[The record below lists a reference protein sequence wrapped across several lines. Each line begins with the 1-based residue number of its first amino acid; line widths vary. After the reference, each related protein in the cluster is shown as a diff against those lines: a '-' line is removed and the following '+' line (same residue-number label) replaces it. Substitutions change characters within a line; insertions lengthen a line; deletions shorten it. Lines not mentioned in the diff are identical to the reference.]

1 MSRPEISRQR
11 QVGVRLQ
18 PHPRVGS
25 GDRAPAPIREPVGA
39 GEAEASPS
47 RDQPPKRGRFRL
59 GIDIGGTFT
68 DVVLLG
74 DDGSVRTAK
83 VLSTPDDYARGVV
96 AGAVALLGECG
107 VGGGEID
114 GVVHASTVA
123 SNTILEGHGAR
134 TALVTTEGFRD
145 VLEMRRLRIPV
156 LYDIQY
162 ESPRPLVPRR
172 LRFEVSE
179 RLGPRGEVW
188 GELDEAGAH
197 EVAKR
202 LRDENV
208 EAVAIALL
216 HSYVDDAH
224 ERRVEEIVRA
234 AVGDGV
240 YVTRSSEILP
250 EIREYE
256 RTSTAVVNAYVGPAI
271 TRYLGSLVERLREV
285 GVTAELEVM
294 QSAGGTLT
302 PATARRKPAHLIES
316 GPAAG
321 VMACS
326 YLGRLTGRRQL
337 ISLDMGGT
345 TAKAA
350 IVEDGLPVRTSE
362 YEVGAGINL
371 SSKLVKGG
379 GHPIKLPFI
388 DVSEIGAGGGSIVG
402 IDRLGTVTVGPVSA
416 GAMPGPVCYGLGGEQ
431 PTLTDALLALGYLN
445 PTQLG
450 GGAITLD
457 AAASR
462 DALDRLV
469 ATPLRRS
476 VEEAAHGILMLAVA
490 TMTRAVKAVTT
501 YRGRDPRDFV
511 LCAFGGNGPLTGV
524 EIARAL
530 QIRHVIVP
538 PASGVFSAL
547 GLLFSDTEHE
557 VVRTLMLR
565 GDEITAGALAAAFAG
580 IEREAT
586 AHLGRAGEA
595 APTVTRYADVRYAGQ
610 AYELPVLVPPGELD
624 VPRLIEG
631 FVAEHVR
638 TYGHGSFSDPVDVVS
653 VRVLA
658 RVERT
663 AAQRYDPVVAIHT
676 LPRVEGVR
684 LAHFGAAR
692 AVETPTCNRAGLL
705 DGERTGPLLV
715 DEADSTCVVP
725 PGCIARLDEHGNIEI
740 ETGA

>member
-1 MSRPEISRQR
+1 VS
-11 QVGVRLQ
+11 V
-18 PHPRVGS
+18 
-25 GDRAPAPIREPVGA
+25 
-39 GEAEASPS
+39 
-47 RDQPPKRGRFRL
+47 RFRL
-59 GIDIGGTFT
+59 GVDIGGTFT

-74 DDGSVRTAK
+74 DDGSVRAAK

-96 AGAVALLGECG
+96 AGAVALLRQHGICG
-107 VGGGEID
+107 DEID
-114 GVVHASTVA
+114 GVVHASTIA
-123 SNTILEGHGAR
+123 SNTILEGRGAR

-162 ESPRPLVPRR
+162 ESPTPLVPRR

-188 GELDEAGAH
+188 AELDETGVH
-197 EVAKR
+197 EVAGR
-202 LRDENV
+202 LRDEKV

-216 HSYVDDAH
+216 HSYVDDEH
-224 ERRVEEIVRA
+224 ERRVEQIVKD
-234 AVGDGV
+234 AVGEGV
-240 YVTRSSEILP
+240 FVTRSSEILP

-271 TRYLGSLVERLREV
+271 TRYLGSLVERLREA
-285 GVTAELEVM
+285 GIAAELEVM

-302 PATARRKPAHLIES
+302 PETARRKPAHLIES

-326 YLGRLTGRRQL
+326 YLGRLTGRPQL

-402 IDRLGTVTVGPVSA
+402 IDHLGTVTVGPVSA
-416 GAMPGPVCYGLGGEQ
+416 GSVPGPVCYGLGGEQ

-445 PTQLG
+445 ASQLG

-462 DALDRLV
+462 EALDRLV
-469 ATPLRRS
+469 ATPLGRS
-476 VEEAAHGILMLAVA
+476 VEKAAHGILQLAVA

-501 YRGRDPRDFV
+501 YRGRDPRDYA

-530 QIRHVIVP
+530 QIRHVLVP
-538 PASGVFSAL
+538 PGSGVFSAL

-557 VVRTLMLR
+557 AVRTLMLR
-565 GDEITAGALAAAFAG
+565 GDEITADALAAAFAG

-586 AHLGRAGEA
+586 AHLSVEGGA
-595 APTVTRYADVRYAGQ
+595 APTVMRYADVRYAGQ
-610 AYELPVLVPPGELD
+610 AYELPVPVPPGEVD
-624 VPRLIEG
+624 VTRLVED

-638 TYGHGSFSDPVDVVS
+638 TYGHGSSSDPVDVVS

-658 RVERT
+658 RIERT
-663 AAQRYDPVVAIHT
+663 AAQHYDPVAAIHA
-676 LPRVEGVR
+676 LPRVEGMRV
-684 LAHFGAAR
+684 AHFGGAGS
-692 AVETPTCNRAGLL
+692 VETPTCNRAGLL
-705 DGERTGPLLV
+705 DGERAGPLLV

-725 PGCIARLDEHGNIEI
+725 PGCLARLDEHGNIEVD
-740 ETGA
+740 TGA

>member
-1 MSRPEISRQR
+1 MRPATGRAVASGSSTRSAVSSGAPIATTGWCSRRASGSASRSAATR
-11 QVGVRLQ
+11 TSSLPARRRMATAPSASCTRASAGR
-18 PHPRVGS
+18 S
-25 GDRAPAPIREPVGA
+25 RAPSRACPRKPTSHDPVSA
-39 GEAEASPS
+39 DRPY
-47 RDQPPKRGRFRL
+47 RL
-59 GIDIGGTFT
+59 GVDIGGTFT

-96 AGAVALLGECG
+96 DGALALLEKLG
-107 VGGGEID
+107 VRGDEVES
-114 GVVHASTVA
+114 VVHASTVA

-162 ESPRPLVPRR
+162 EPPKPLVPRR
-172 LRFEVSE
+172 LRFEVAE
-179 RLGPRGEVW
+179 RLGPRGERW
-188 GELDEAGAH
+188 RELDEAGAQA
-197 EVAKR
+197 VAER
-202 LRDENV
+202 IRQADV

-216 HSYVDDAH
+216 HSYADDTH
-224 ERRVEEIVRA
+224 ERRVEEIVRE
-234 AVGDGV
+234 AVGDRV

-271 TRYLGSLVERLREV
+271 TRYLGSLVDRLREA
-285 GVTAELEVM
+285 GISAELEVM
-294 QSAGGTLT
+294 QSSGGTLT
-302 PATARRKPAHLIES
+302 PETARRKPAHLVES

-350 IVEDGLPVRTSE
+350 IVEDGDPVRTSE

-388 DVSEIGAGGGSIVG
+388 DVSEIGAGGGSIVA
-402 IDRLGTVTVGPVSA
+402 IDALGNVTVGPVSA
-416 GAMPGPVCYGLGGEQ
+416 GSDPGPACYGLGGEE
-431 PTLTDALLALGYLN
+431 PTLTDALLALGYLSAA
-445 PTQLG
+445 QLR

-457 AAASR
+457 PLRAHA
-462 DALDRLV
+462 ALDRVV
-469 ATPLRRS
+469 AKPLGRT
-476 VEEAAHGILMLAVA
+476 VEEAAHGILLLAVA

-501 YRGRDPRDFV
+501 YRGRDPRDFT
-511 LCAFGGNGPLTGV
+511 LCAFGGNGPLTAV

-530 QIRHVIVP
+530 GMRHVLVP
-538 PASGVFSAL
+538 PAPGVFSAL

-565 GDEITAGALAAAFAG
+565 DDEITEERLETAFAAV
-580 IEREAT
+580 EAESK
-586 AHLGRAGEA
+586 AHLSGTGDA
-595 APTVTRYADVRYAGQ
+595 TVTVARYADVRYAGQ
-610 AYELPVLVPPGELD
+610 AYELPVA
-624 VPRLIEG
+624 
-631 FVAEHVR
+631 VAA
-638 TYGHGSFSDPVDVVS
+638 GAVDV
-653 VRVLA
+653 
-658 RVERT
+658 
-663 AAQRYDPVVAIHT
+663 D
-676 LPRVEGVR
+676 
-684 LAHFGAAR
+684 
-692 AVETPTCNRAGLL
+692 
-705 DGERTGPLLV
+705 
-715 DEADSTCVVP
+715 
-725 PGCIARLDEHGNIEI
+725 
-740 ETGA
+740 

>member
-1 MSRPEISRQR
+1 VS
-11 QVGVRLQ
+11 
-18 PHPRVGS
+18 HP
-25 GDRAPAPIREPVGA
+25 
-39 GEAEASPS
+39 
-47 RDQPPKRGRFRL
+47 FRL
-59 GIDIGGTFT
+59 GVDIGGTFT

-74 DDGSVRTAK
+74 DDGSVRTKK
-83 VLSTPDDYARGVV
+83 VLSTPVDYARGVV
-96 AGAVALLGECG
+96 EGAMALLRECG
-107 VGGGEID
+107 VGGDEIS

-134 TALVTTEGFRD
+134 TALITTHGFRD

-156 LYDIQY
+156 LYDVQY
-162 ESPRPLVPRR
+162 ESAAPLVPRR
-172 LRFEVSE
+172 RRFEIEE

-188 GELDEAGAH
+188 RLLDEGQVEA
-197 EVAKR
+197 VAR
-202 LRDENV
+202 EIAATDV
-208 EAVAIALL
+208 EAVAISLI
-216 HSYVDDAH
+216 HSYANDAH

-234 AVGDGV
+234 VVGDDL

-271 TRYLGSLVERLREV
+271 THYISTLAEQLRAS
-285 GVTAELEVM
+285 GITGPLEVI

-302 PATARRKPAHLIES
+302 PQIAQRKPAHLVES

-326 YLGRLTGRRQL
+326 YLGRLTGRPQL

-350 IVEDGLPVRTSE
+350 IVEDGRPVRTSE

-402 IDRLGTVTVGPVSA
+402 VDPVGTVSVGPVSA
-416 GAMPGPVCYGLGGEQ
+416 GSAPGPVCYDLGGLD

-445 PTQLG
+445 ERELG
-450 GGAITLD
+450 GGAITL
-457 AAASR
+457 APAASR
-462 DALDRLV
+462 EALDRVV
-469 ATPLRRS
+469 ATPLDRS

-501 YRGRDPRDFV
+501 FRGRDPRDFT

-530 QIRHVIVP
+530 QIRQVLVP
-538 PASGVFSAL
+538 PSPGVFSAL

-557 VVRTLMLR
+557 VVRTLMLK
-565 GDEITAGALAAAFAG
+565 GADVAANAIENAFAAV
-580 IEREAT
+580 EAEAT
-586 AHLGRAGEA
+586 ANLVATDGV
-595 APTVTRYADVRYAGQ
+595 TVTLTRYADVRYAGQ
-610 AYELPVLVPPGELD
+610 AYELSVRVPPGRVD
-624 VPRLIEG
+624 VALLVSD
-631 FVAEHVR
+631 FVAEHVK
-638 TYGHGSFSDPVDVVS
+638 TYGHGSTADPVDIVS
-653 VRVLA
+653 VRALA
-658 RVERT
+658 RIERT
-663 AAQRYDPVVAIHT
+663 TARSYDPVATIQA
-676 LPRVEGVR
+676 LPALESAR
-684 LAHFGAAR
+684 LAYFGPETGR
-692 AVETPTCNRAGLL
+692 RETPVCSRAGLL
-705 DGERTGPLLV
+705 AGERAGPLLI
-715 DEADSTCVVP
+715 DEIDSTCVVP
-725 PGCIARLDEHGNIEI
+725 PGCVARLDAYGNIEVDV
-740 ETGA
+740 GG